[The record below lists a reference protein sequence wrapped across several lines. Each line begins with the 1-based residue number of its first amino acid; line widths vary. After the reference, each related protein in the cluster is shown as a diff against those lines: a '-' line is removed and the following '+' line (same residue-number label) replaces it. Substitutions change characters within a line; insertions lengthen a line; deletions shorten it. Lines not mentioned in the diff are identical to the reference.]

1 MVDVIHIGD
10 YKTGTSWLQT
20 VGWPSQ
26 KHLYFAGDPVNSEL
40 DRLLRVLTHGEDQDF
55 LDGNIIEKLQIE
67 SARLRRL
74 SDGKKV
80 VLSREAFSCQCA
92 FNGSNALR
100 TAARLKL
107 TFPDAKIIYFIRRQ
121 TDFFLSL
128 YSQYLKL
135 GGTLTQKDFF
145 YSTYFNRRMISRM
158 KYSSVIKSYCD
169 LFDQNNVLIQTY
181 EEMRHDNEG
190 VLKKL
195 VNFVDVEFTDISL
208 NYAQLVNPSLR
219 HWQCILLR
227 YINKF
232 LRGNFNHKNIS
243 LAGKLLF
250 IILPRGKKVQYL
262 KASRAHDFG
271 AKFASNK
278 LHRIMKQFDWYLH
291 NKISEVLSG
300 VQIGPKLKIEQE
312 IAADIESRVA
322 KDNQLI
328 EQSLDLKLKRWSYR
342 L

>member
-1 MVDVIHIGD
+1 MIDVIHIGD

-26 KHLYFAGDPVNSEL
+26 KYIYFTGDPVDPEL
-40 DRLLRVLTHGEDQDF
+40 DYLLRVLTHGEDQDF
-55 LDGNIIEKLQIE
+55 LDGNIVEKIHIVV
-67 SARLRRL
+67 SRLARL
-74 SDGKKV
+74 SDGRKV
-80 VLSREAFSCQCA
+80 VLSREALSCQCA

-107 TFPDAKIIYFIRRQ
+107 VFPDAKIIYFIRRQ

-158 KYSSVIKSYCD
+158 KYSYVIKAYYE
-169 LFDQNNVLIQTY
+169 LFGQNNVLIQTY
-181 EEMRHDNEG
+181 EELRHDNEG

-195 VNFVDVEFTDISL
+195 VDFSGAKFTQTSF
-208 NYAQLVNPSLR
+208 YRTQSVNPSLR
-219 HWQCILLR
+219 SWQCILLR
-227 YINKF
+227 FVNRF
-232 LRGNFNHKNIS
+232 LRGTFNHKNIT
-243 LAGKLLF
+243 LLDKF
-250 IILPRGKKVQYL
+250 LFSILPWSKKVRYL
-262 KASRAHDFG
+262 KASRSHDFG
-271 AKFASNK
+271 ARFSSNK

-291 NKISEVLSG
+291 NKISEVLSDI
-300 VQIGPKLKIEQE
+300 QIGPKLKIEPE
-312 IAADIESRVA
+312 IAENIENQVA
-322 KDNQLI
+322 RDNRII
-328 EQSLDLKLKRWSYR
+328 EKNLDLKLKKWNYK